1 MLNDPAKRMK
11 RSAAEILREYGPFP
25 GADHVNGVTFDGQHV
40 WFASGDKLNAFD
52 PASGKTLRSI
62 DVAAHA
68 GTAFDGQ
75 HLFQIAEDRI
85 QKIDPKTGR
94 VLATIPAPGGGGD
107 SGLAWAEGTL
117 WVGQYR
123 DRKIHQI
130 DPETGAILR
139 TIESN
144 RFVTGVTWV
153 DGELWHGTWEGD
165 ESDLR
170 RIDPRTG
177 EVLERLE
184 MPPGVG
190 VSGLE
195 SDGGDQFF
203 CGGGSSGKVR
213 AVRRPKGDELSVEDF
228 RSFPRKRE
236 SGRMRHT
243 SRRPRVSAF
252 GRTSGRGEADSIR
265 SNSAVVT
272 RTACRPHDRRMQ
284 LSSTLAW
291 LVDAAGETAA
301 PTGFWRNSARI

>member
-1 MLNDPAKRMK
+1 MN
-11 RSAAEILREYGPFP
+11 RSNAEIVREYGPFP
-25 GADHVNGVTFDGQHV
+25 GADRVNGVTYDGEHV

-52 PASGKTLRSI
+52 PTSGKTIRSI

-85 QKIDPKTGR
+85 HKIDPKTGR
-94 VLATIPAPGGGGD
+94 VLATIPAPGGGN

-123 DRKIHQI
+123 DRKIHQV

-144 RFVTGVTWV
+144 RFVTGVTWL
-153 DGELWHGTWEGD
+153 DGELWHATWEGE

-170 RIDPRTG
+170 RVDPKTG
-177 EVLERLE
+177 EVLARFD

-195 SDGGDQFF
+195 SNGRDQFF
-203 CGGGSSGKVR
+203 CGGGKTGKIR
-213 AVRRPKGDELSVEDF
+213 AVRRPRRGA
-228 RSFPRKRE
+228 
-236 SGRMRHT
+236 MR
-243 SRRPRVSAF
+243 
-252 GRTSGRGEADSIR
+252 GRGSRIPI
-265 SNSAVVT
+265 NST
-272 RTACRPHDRRMQ
+272 
-284 LSSTLAW
+284 SK
-291 LVDAAGETAA
+291 
-301 PTGFWRNSARI
+301 